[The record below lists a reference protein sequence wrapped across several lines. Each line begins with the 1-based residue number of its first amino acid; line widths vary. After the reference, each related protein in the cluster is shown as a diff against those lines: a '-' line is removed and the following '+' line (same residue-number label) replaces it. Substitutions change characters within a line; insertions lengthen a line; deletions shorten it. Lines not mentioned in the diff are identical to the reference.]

1 VKTLHTEA
9 LVLRSVDF
17 GESDRIV
24 HLLTPATARLTVI
37 AKGARRSV
45 KRFPGILD
53 FFNHLDVQVDQRLPT
68 SMARLEHAKLRRTFH
83 GPREDARRF
92 AIGCYLLE
100 LFDRLS
106 PEGAASG
113 DGRRLFDFVLQ
124 ALRLLDDPAIP
135 PTPLL
140 RVLLELRALASLGLR
155 PELGSCVRCGRA
167 IPPAQKGP
175 VIFHVGEGGPVCRS
189 CDAAT
194 EGFPVDTATLRG
206 LEATLAGS
214 LTSDRV
220 HEAVVADGAQEPLA
234 DGALRE
240 AQMLLARFL
249 RFHVGLELRSEAFVA
264 AQLTPREPEGT
275 LRPPRIPG
283 PSSAPRVPSHVD
295 ER

>member
-45 KRFPGILD
+45 KRFPGTLD
-53 FFNHLDVQVDQRLPT
+53 FFNHLDVQVEQRRPT

-92 AIGCYLLE
+92 ALGCYLLE

-106 PEGAASG
+106 PEGATPA
-113 DGRRLFDFVLQ
+113 DGRRLFGFVLE
-124 ALRLLDDPAIP
+124 ALSLLDDATIA
-135 PTPLL
+135 PTPRL
-140 RVLLELRALASLGLR
+140 RVLLELQALSTLGLR
-155 PELGSCVRCGRA
+155 PELGCCVRCGRG
-167 IPPAQKGP
+167 IPPAQTGP

-189 CDAAT
+189 CDGAT
-194 EGFPVDTATLRG
+194 EGFPVDTATLRA
-206 LEATLAGS
+206 LEAALASG
-214 LTSDRV
+214 LTFER
-220 HEAVVADGAQEPLA
+220 AQEAGAAGRPHEDLA
-234 DGALRE
+234 DGVLGE
-240 AQMLLARFL
+240 AQVLLARFL

-264 AQLTPREPEGT
+264 TQLTPREPEGA

-283 PSSAPRVPSHVD
+283 PSSALRAPSQVD